1 LITLSKLFI
10 HPVKSMRGLQISHAQ
25 VMPSGLAFDRL
36 FMVTDAQ
43 GTFITARQYPQ
54 LVKFTPALLPDGIL
68 ITSPD
73 GDHAQIRFSDFSKE
87 EQPTEVWGNHFTA
100 LAAPENIN
108 RWLSEHLQREVQLRW
123 IGEKPTRRVKKHA
136 DIPLSF
142 ADGYP
147 YLLINEASMFDLKQR
162 CPSSVKLQQF
172 RPNLVVTGAEA
183 YAEDSW
189 KRIRVGDVEFEL
201 VKPCSRCVLTTI
213 STEGG
218 RKHPDGQPLKTL
230 QGYRTAEGG
239 DIDFGQNLI
248 VLNSGIIRVGDRIEV
263 LETQKAREYSAGK
276 PVESLEAPQN
286 SLQSVEIDYKGT
298 VFSGNNQQ
306 ILLEQLE
313 QQGLRI
319 PYSCR
324 AGICGSCKMTL
335 EQGQVAA
342 LKASAV
348 GRDGNI
354 LSCSCIPE
362 TDLVLR

>member
-1 LITLSKLFI
+1 LITLSKLFV

-36 FMVTDAQ
+36 FMVTDTQ
-43 GTFITARQYPQ
+43 GMFITARQYPQ

-73 GDHAQIRFSDFSKE
+73 GDYAQIRFSDFAQE
-87 EQPTEVWGNHFTA
+87 GQPTEVWGNHFTA
-100 LAAPENIN
+100 LVAPDSIN
-108 RWLSEHLQREVQLRW
+108 RWLSDHLQREVQLRW
-123 IGEKPTRRVKKHA
+123 VGDKPTRRVKKQA

-147 YLLINEASMFDLKQR
+147 YLLINEASLFDLKQR

-183 YAEDSW
+183 YAEDTW
-189 KRIRVGDVEFEL
+189 QRIRVGDIEFEL

-230 QGYRTAEGG
+230 QTYRTAEGG

-248 VLNSGIIRVGDRIEV
+248 ALNSGIIRVGDPIEV
-263 LETQKAREYSAGK
+263 LATQKAREYSASE
-276 PVESLEAPQN
+276 PVDSLDVPQN
-286 SLQSVEIDYKGT
+286 SLQSVEINYKGT

-348 GRDGNI
+348 GRDGKI